1 MNELEN
7 LEGVR
12 ILKALHQK
20 LQVLAEHCGGDVR
33 VVLAGGAARDYKHGV
48 EPRDLDYVFVGSDA
62 VAYATT
68 LSDQM
73 PGYLGYTVQSTH
85 RWYHDGIETRLALVI
100 KLRPDLDWN
109 FNSPTFGAPQP
120 GKDIDFLVYADD
132 LDTAE
137 KVLASHDHSIN
148 QYMISI
154 DDFGNPELRYT
165 GELPEGQCI
174 KLRDQH
180 TSPARIQYIRDKCIE
195 LGWEYIETD

>member
-12 ILKALHQK
+12 VLKVLHQK
-20 LQVLAEHCGGDVR
+20 LQVLEEHYNCNVR

-48 EPRDLDYVFVGSDA
+48 EPRDLDYVFIGADA
-62 VAYATT
+62 VDAAA
-68 LSDQM
+68 LVASLV
-73 PGYLGYTVQSTH
+73 PGYSVASTH
-85 RWYHDGIETRLALVI
+85 KWYHDGIETRLALVI
-100 KLRPDLDWN
+100 KLQPNRDWDFAN
-109 FNSPTFGAPQP
+109 PQAFWVP
-120 GKDIDFLVYADD
+120 RNQPKNIDFLVYADA

-180 TSPARIQYIRDKCIE
+180 TSAARVQYIRDKCIE